1 MVERTYSLWFYFSRF
16 KESSLFFLSFLLNL
30 RTFILVRS
38 LSYLQPLLHFWVR
51 LCTFILILLFVV
63 FGSGPFL
70 NLRFTSIPFPPWSRG
85 MVLSLGLV
93 RPVLGVAYIAVY
105 RFLGYIF
112 WDLCNLVLSIST
124 SFFFFAFFTLC
135 NYPFLLRNSFIQL
148 SIFSFLFSSI

>member
-1 MVERTYSLWFYFSRF
+1 LKELILSDFILVALKNPHLFPIVFIKSL
-16 KESSLFFLSFLLNL
+16 L
-30 RTFILVRS
+30 TFILVRS

-51 LCTFILILLFVV
+51 LCTFTLILLFVV

-112 WDLCNLVLSIST
+112 
-124 SFFFFAFFTLC
+124 
-135 NYPFLLRNSFIQL
+135 
-148 SIFSFLFSSI
+148 